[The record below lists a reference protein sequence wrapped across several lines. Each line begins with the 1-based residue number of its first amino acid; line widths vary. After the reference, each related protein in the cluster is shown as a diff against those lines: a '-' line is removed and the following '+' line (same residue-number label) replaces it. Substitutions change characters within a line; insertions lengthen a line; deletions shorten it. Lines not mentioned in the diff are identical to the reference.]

1 MNILL
6 LGMRM
11 AEDNSIDER
20 ISNAIKQMS
29 PKHKRLALERK
40 YFMSFAS
47 ASQAGEKAGTSPAT
61 VVRFAQSLGFEG
73 YSEMQAAIRGE
84 LPSYIK
90 AAERIQAQLAEPGRI
105 DGGSKSIFAV
115 DVQNI
120 ERTANQLSEEK
131 LEQSLN
137 LLEKA
142 NRIMVV
148 GSGVS
153 AGPAIFFAHSL
164 KVIGLDARAI
174 ITGGIPMAVETAQ
187 LKDGDVLV
195 AIDLWRYVRATVKVL
210 EAAKKAGAGTIA
222 ITDSIVSPLSA
233 MADFA
238 FEVATDGVAHS
249 LSPTAVISLLNI
261 FIAMLSYRDAEKTV
275 EALQKVDAAYRGHN
289 LLITE

>member
-1 MNILL
+1 
-6 LGMRM
+6 M

-20 ISNAIKQMS
+20 ISNAIEKMS
-29 PKHKRLALERK
+29 PKHKRLARLALERK

-61 VVRFAQSLGFEG
+61 VVRFAQSLGYEG
-73 YSEMQAAIRGE
+73 YSEMQAAIRSE

-90 AAERIQAQLAEPGRI
+90 AAERIQAQLAKSDRI
-105 DGGSKSIFAV
+105 DGGANSIFAV
-115 DVQNI
+115 DIQNI
-120 ERTANQLSEEK
+120 ERTANHLSEEK

-142 NRIMVV
+142 KRITVV

-187 LKDGDVLV
+187 LKGEDVLV
-195 AIDLWRYVRATVKVL
+195 AIDLWRYVRTTVKVL

-222 ITDSIVSPLSA
+222 ITDSIVSPLST

-261 FIAMLSYRDAEKTV
+261 FIAMLSYRNAEKTV
-275 EALQKVDAAYRGHN
+275 EALQKVDASYRGHN